1 MNSPH
6 RVMACLYSINDH
18 PKDYVS
24 LNAYDK
30 DYIKKHGFL
39 GCGFEG
45 GYGIAEVFMMQVALF
60 DDPIVEIEFATKG
73 IDLDAIFSTK
83 TLYAACG
90 SNECRVNDIFD
101 RIFNKCVFHGFY
113 FDNFLKKCAETKF
126 MDNWFMSERF
136 MSNVWAGSI
145 RGQWNI
151 TFHHEANGKEPY
163 RNRFRAFIKSLD
175 DRGLGWTD
183 KYLENDDFWGDKEA
197 YWL

>member
-1 MNSPH
+1 MNSPY
-6 RVMACLYSINDH
+6 RVMECLYSTDDP
-18 PKDYVS
+18 PKDYAS
-24 LNAYDK
+24 LNAYEK

-73 IDLDAIFSTK
+73 IDLDAAFSIK
-83 TLYAACG
+83 MLYAACG
-90 SNECRVNDIFD
+90 SSERKVNDIFD
-101 RIFNKCVFHGFY
+101 RIFNKCVFHGCY
-113 FDNFLKKCAETKF
+113 FDNFLKKCAKTKF

-145 RGQWNI
+145 HGQWNV
-151 TFHHEANGKEPY
+151 TFNHEANGKEPY

-183 KYLENDDFWGDKEA
+183 KYIENDDFWGDKKA

>member
-1 MNSPH
+1 
-6 RVMACLYSINDH
+6 MACLYAVDDP
-18 PKDYVS
+18 PKDYAS
-24 LNAYDK
+24 LNAYNK
-30 DYIKKHGFL
+30 DYVKKHGFL

-45 GYGIAEVFMMQVALF
+45 GYGIAEAFMMQVASL
-60 DDPIVEIEFATKG
+60 DDPIVKIEFALKG
-73 IDLDAIFSTK
+73 IDLDVAFSAK
-83 TLYAACG
+83 TLCAVCS
-90 SNECRVNDIFD
+90 SNTCRVDDIFD
-101 RIFNKCVFHGFY
+101 RIFNECVFHGCY

-145 RGQWNI
+145 RGQWSIAFNY
-151 TFHHEANGKEPY
+151 EANGKEPY

-175 DRGLGWTD
+175 ERGLGWTD

>member
-6 RVMACLYSINDH
+6 RVMSCLYSTYDP
-18 PKDYVS
+18 PKDYAS
-24 LNAYDK
+24 LNSYDK
-30 DYIKKHGFL
+30 DYIKKYGFL

-45 GYGIAEVFMMQVALF
+45 GYSIAEVFMMQVALF
-60 DDPIVEIEFATKG
+60 DNPIVEIEFATKG
-73 IDLDAIFSTK
+73 IDFDVVFSIK

-90 SNECRVNDIFD
+90 SDECKVNDIFD
-101 RIFNKCVFHGFY
+101 RIFNTCVFHGCY
-113 FDNFLKKCAETKF
+113 FDNFLMKCAETKF
-126 MDNWFMSERF
+126 MDNWFMPERF

-151 TFHHEANGKEPY
+151 ACHNEANGKEPY

>member
-1 MNSPH
+1 MNSPYH
-6 RVMACLYSINDH
+6 VMECLYSTDDT
-18 PKDYVS
+18 PKDYAS
-24 LNAYDK
+24 LNAYEK
-30 DYIKKHGFL
+30 DDIKKHGFL

-73 IDLDAIFSTK
+73 IDLDTTFSIK

-90 SNECRVNDIFD
+90 SNERKVNDIFD
-101 RIFNKCVFHGFY
+101 RIFNRCVFHGFY
-113 FDNFLKKCAETKF
+113 FNNFLKKCAETKF

-145 RGQWNI
+145 RGKWST
-151 TFHHEANGKEPY
+151 TFNHEANGKEPY

-175 DRGLGWTD
+175 DRGLGWTK
-183 KYLENDDFWGDKEA
+183 KYLENDDFWGDKKA

>member
-1 MNSPH
+1 
-6 RVMACLYSINDH
+6 MACLYAVDDP
-18 PKDYVS
+18 PKDYAS
-24 LNAYDK
+24 LNAYNK
-30 DYIKKHGFL
+30 DYVKKHGFL

-45 GYGIAEVFMMQVALF
+45 GYGIAEAFMMQVASF
-60 DDPIVEIEFATKG
+60 DDPIVKIEFALKG
-73 IDLDAIFSTK
+73 IDLDVAFSAK
-83 TLYAACG
+83 TLCAVCS
-90 SNECRVNDIFD
+90 SNTCRVDDIFD
-101 RIFNKCVFHGFY
+101 RIFNECVFHGCY

-145 RGQWNI
+145 RGQWSI
-151 TFHHEANGKEPY
+151 AFHHEANGKEPY
-163 RNRFRAFIKSLD
+163 RNRLRAFIKSLD